1 MPDVL
6 SQDNDVLSSFFTPSS
21 PMMTTTPSEPPP
33 AAPVT
38 NLQPQAAPVTN
49 LQPQID
55 ALRRRSDAAIG
66 GVKRSM
72 AEEEQTAAAKQQA
85 MEPLRQRQMALVDRN
100 LKQLE
105 QPPPKAQQPPAT
117 PQRQNQHDDEN
128 WLFAASLLGALA
140 GGLTRRH
147 MTNALGAFSG
157 AMEGYQEGSRQK
169 FDQNMKIWEVE
180 NKKIQETNK
189 TAMDEYRSVLENTKL
204 SQDQMSIA
212 LQLAAAKYDDK
223 AMAES
228 AKTKNFFQI
237 AQHYDKEAQALE
249 QLDRSH
255 KSLSE
260 SRAAATAREQEQ
272 LAIQYVSRN
281 QPVIDAII
289 RGDRAPPPV
298 NPRTGLQGA
307 IDRAMTA
314 AIYAQ
319 APDFQYGQFEIKQA
333 AKKAEARVRAQTD
346 AKLEQGVLLAFGR
359 GPEARSVR
367 SLNVAIAHLDTL
379 EELGR
384 ALGNSDFPRLNQLA
398 NRVEIE
404 LGYPMPKSFDAAK
417 QIVSAEIL
425 KSVVPTG
432 GGVYERQEAANNIS
446 NAASWDQLIDV
457 THTYKSLLGGQMK
470 GLQKQYEH
478 NTKRTDFLDML
489 EPETVKALSEAGI
502 APTPSSTPP
511 GYRKTGD
518 QTSAIEQAGKAVMTP
533 MWESP
538 LPQWIEDKLPAFM
551 HPRKPV
557 VPSGGGSSAFPS
569 LISSAHAETPL
580 ISSAHAETPN
590 MPIELPEG
598 WSVKEL
604 Q

>member
-1 MPDVL
+1 MTDVL
-6 SQDNDVLSSFFTPSS
+6 SQDNDVLSSFFSPSS
-21 PMMTTTPSEPPP
+21 PMMTTPPSESPP
-33 AAPVT
+33 AA
-38 NLQPQAAPVTN
+38 AAPN

-66 GVKRSM
+66 GVEQTM
-72 AEEEQTAAAKQQA
+72 AEEEQTAAAKEKA
-85 MEPLRQRQMALVDRN
+85 MEPLRQRQMALTERN

-105 QPPPKAQQPPAT
+105 QQPPKAQQPPPT

-169 FDQNMKIWEVE
+169 FDQNLKIWEAE

-189 TAMDEYRSVLENTKL
+189 AAMDEYRSVLENTKL

-272 LAIQYVSRN
+272 QAIQFVASNR
-281 QPVIDAII
+281 PMVDAIL
-289 RGDRAPPPV
+289 RYERPPPPV
-298 NPRTGLQGA
+298 NPRGGLQGA
-307 IDRAMTA
+307 VDRAVTA
-314 AIYAQ
+314 AIYAENPNFEFGKWARDNAEKKQ
-319 APDFQYGQFEIKQA
+319 AQLIPGRVKAAQEMAGARTSGTAAANIQLVMRAVGPVIENAAEKAQKVPATAFPGLNKLLQTASEAIGDPALRDFQIANLEL
-333 AKKAEARVRAQTD
+333 AEQLARAMNPRSSVIAVATMNRAIEFLSTAD
-346 AKLEQGVLLAFGR
+346 S
-359 GPEARSVR
+359 PEAYDRVLR
-367 SLNVAIAHLDTL
+367 NIDRFAEREFQVTQD
-379 EELGR
+379 
-384 ALGNSDFPRLNQLA
+384 QLA
-398 NRVEIE
+398 GKPIAPVHIPDSTQRRLEPTPRQ
-404 LGYPMPKSFDAAK
+404 LLPKA
-417 QIVSAEIL
+417 
-425 KSVVPTG
+425 G
-432 GGVYERQEAANNIS
+432 GGGTLQNTPLGHVPVPGASLTGQARAA
-446 NAASWDQLIDV
+446 APV
-457 THTYKSLLGGQMK
+457 
-470 GLQKQYEH
+470 QYP
-478 NTKRTDFLDML
+478 T
-489 EPETVKALSEAGI
+489 S
-502 APTPSSTPP
+502 PTP
-511 GYRKTGD
+511 D
-518 QTSAIEQAGKAVMTP
+518 
-533 MWESP
+533 
-538 LPQWIEDKLPAFM
+538 
-551 HPRKPV
+551 
-557 VPSGGGSSAFPS
+557 
-569 LISSAHAETPL
+569 
-580 ISSAHAETPN
+580 
-590 MPIELPEG
+590 MPLPEG